1 MYNNLTKSVFHA
13 THDLKLLSAAPRCRR
28 RRRCRYW
35 SHLRRWLQHRWNLM
49 CRSYRV
55 LLTLGAATTI
65 HTTRTICTR
74 EAVCIDCA
82 SPTTAHAARAFS
94 VVALREANL
103 TFTRALAAVCALST
117 TGTIATCPQNKPLNQ
132 SINGTHISIHT
143 VSLWVQQPTSAMMI
157 GEAHDTRTR

>member
-1 MYNNLTKSVFHA
+1 
-13 THDLKLLSAAPRCRR
+13 
-28 RRRCRYW
+28 
-35 SHLRRWLQHRWNLM
+35 M

-55 LLTLGAATTI
+55 LLTLGATSTI

-132 SINGTHISIHT
+132 SINSTRISIHT
-143 VSLWVQQPTSAMMI
+143 VSLWVGTTTNLRNDDRGSTRHTNPVAPSVSSSDSRSTSSHRMSP
-157 GEAHDTRTR
+157 AHHRRLAECPRYWICAVYGLFPYNP